1 MGGGGGNEERMEI
14 LAVIFTVASD
24 AETAG
29 LDGWETETD
38 GLAEGSGVDVGDV
51 VVVTDTTIGEIEAL
65 PWDISVW
72 VGGVICGEPGD
83 GHEKSKK
90 KARRGGNAPSLD
102 KDLFGTIG
110 GTGGGSETNVGSK
123 LIEGMVRRDGHT
135 AKGRGSMGSIGVDG
149 GKIHSNIV
157 CIVGG
162 GVDRVRVAEVR

>member
-1 MGGGGGNEERMEI
+1 MGGDEERMEI

-90 KARRGGNAPSLD
+90 KKQEGGERTKPGQRFVWHDRR
-102 KDLFGTIG
+102 
-110 GTGGGSETNVGSK
+110 
-123 LIEGMVRRDGHT
+123 HWWW
-135 AKGRGSMGSIGVDG
+135 
-149 GKIHSNIV
+149 
-157 CIVGG
+157 
-162 GVDRVRVAEVR
+162 

>member
-1 MGGGGGNEERMEI
+1 MGDEERMEI

-90 KARRGGNAPSLD
+90 KKSKKGGTHQAWTKICLARSEALVVVARRTLAASLSRAWSGEMAIRP
-102 KDLFGTIG
+102 K
-110 GTGGGSETNVGSK
+110 
-123 LIEGMVRRDGHT
+123 
-135 AKGRGSMGSIGVDG
+135 
-149 GKIHSNIV
+149 
-157 CIVGG
+157 
-162 GVDRVRVAEVR
+162 AEAAWAASG

>member
-1 MGGGGGNEERMEI
+1 MSLEMGMRK
-14 LAVIFTVASD
+14 AKK
-24 AETAG
+24 
-29 LDGWETETD
+29 
-38 GLAEGSGVDVGDV
+38 
-51 VVVTDTTIGEIEAL
+51 
-65 PWDISVW
+65 
-72 VGGVICGEPGD
+72 
-83 GHEKSKK
+83 KSKK
-90 KARRGGNAPSLD
+90 GGNAPSLD